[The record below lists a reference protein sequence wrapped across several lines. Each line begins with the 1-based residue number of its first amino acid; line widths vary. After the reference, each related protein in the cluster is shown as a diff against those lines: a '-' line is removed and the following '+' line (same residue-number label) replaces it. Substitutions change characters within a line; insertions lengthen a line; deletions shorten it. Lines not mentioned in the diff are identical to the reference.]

1 MEGYSYKM
9 VATHYSTYLDTV
21 RSHIKNI
28 YAKLHVRSSAE
39 TVGKAVHQGL
49 A

>member
-9 VATHYSTYLDTV
+9 VATHCFTCLDTV
-21 RSHIKNI
+21 RSHIKDI
-28 YAKLHVRSSAE
+28 YAKLHVRSSVE
-39 TVGKAVHQGL
+39 TVGKAVHEDL